1 MPSTR
6 CSSKPTWYPDY
17 KESEV
22 RPKTVLAYIILPC
35 TRIVQGISE
44 EESAVDTDD
53 DWEISNTFNF
63 VDIIEPELLK
73 LTDQHNRQFFRAMNL
88 LHLKPYFS
96 PAQNGS
102 INPSSTKPPKEA
114 VKEKNEFSSDEMFEK
129 IARRIDLKL
138 TSELKYLKIDKS

>member
-1 MPSTR
+1 
-6 CSSKPTWYPDY
+6 
-17 KESEV
+17 V

-53 DWEISNTFNF
+53 DRKISNTFNF

-102 INPSSTKPPKEA
+102 INPSSTKPSKEA
-114 VKEKNEFSSDEMFEK
+114 VNEKKEKKEISNDEMFEK

-138 TSELKYLKIDKS
+138 TSELKYPKIDKS